1 MEDYTKN
8 ENEWKKFQEQI
19 KKLNVQRDTVGV
31 IVFGISINIKYLKNK
46 KKNKN
51 KKRVKNKE

>member
-31 IVFGISINIKYLKNK
+31 IVFGISINIKYLKNIKRK
-46 KKNKN
+46 KW
-51 KKRVKNKE
+51 KRGEK